1 MRLMNRFWYILIL
14 ALVWG
19 CAQQSSPTG
28 GDKDTIP
35 PVVVQYE
42 PNNFQLHFDENEF
55 TITFDEYIQ
64 VMDLSSQLIISP
76 PLEKNPE
83 YSLRGKSLTLEW
95 EDTLQANST
104 YQFNFGKSV
113 VDLNEGNIANGL
125 RYVFSTGSYIDSL
138 FVYGTLID
146 ATDNSTVPEAVV
158 MLYKTDADTMPM
170 TSPPDYFAV
179 TDESGRFS
187 IDYLPTGHFKL
198 FALKEENNNFIYDG
212 PPEKIAYLGETVE
225 STFNDTT
232 AGIWLSAFI
241 ERDTSQYISSSFGKD
256 YGKYTIVFNI
266 PTENP
271 NVVFRDPTNGESLKS
286 IGYLNATRDTLISWV
301 TLPPF
306 RDFDEV
312 EVIVSDDKLEPDT
325 SAWYIETDP
334 DFREKA
340 ALKLSSNTNR
350 NKLNLTHVFT
360 LRANNPLVEAD
371 TSLIHFFEDSV
382 EVFPNQFERG
392 ELNRKFMVHYPFKSE
407 SNYVFQAEAGAFK
420 DVFESYSDS
429 IKIAFSL
436 QDADFYGRMELA
448 LSLSEQHQSFSENR
462 ILQLL
467 SQDNRVVSE
476 VIFRENKLNHSFEQL
491 SPGIY
496 KLKVI
501 YDSNNDGEW
510 TAGEYLQG
518 TQPERL
524 SFYPEEI
531 QIRSNW
537 DMELE
542 WEPTTPY

>member
-1 MRLMNRFWYILIL
+1 MISMVRYWYIWVV
-14 ALVWG
+14 ALFWG

-28 GDKDTIP
+28 GDKDVDP
-35 PVVVQYE
+35 PVVVMYE
-42 PNNFQLHFDENEF
+42 PNNFQLQFDENEF
-55 TITFDEYIQ
+55 TIVFDEYIQ
-64 VMDLSSQLIISP
+64 VNDLASQLIISP
-76 PLEKNPE
+76 PLTNSPD
-83 YSLRGKSLTLEW
+83 YTLRGKSITIEW

-113 VDLNEGNIANGL
+113 VDLNEGNITNGL

-138 FVYGTLID
+138 FVYGTLVD
-146 ATDNSTVPEAVV
+146 ASDNSMVPEAVV

-187 IDYLPTGHFKL
+187 IDYLPAGNFKL

-232 AGIWLSAFI
+232 AGLWLSAFI

-266 PTENP
+266 PTKNP
-271 NVVFRDPTNGESLKS
+271 NVVFRDPSNEESLES

-301 TLPPF
+301 TLPPY

-382 EVFPNQFERG
+382 EVFPSEFERG
-392 ELNRKFMVHYPFKSE
+392 ELNRKFLVHYPFKAE

-436 QDADFYGRMELA
+436 QDADFYGRLELA
-448 LSLSEQHQSFSENR
+448 LTISEQHQSFSENR

-467 SQDNRVVSE
+467 TQDNRVVTE
-476 VIFRENKLNHSFEQL
+476 VQFIENELTQSFEQL
-491 SPGIY
+491 SPGMY

-501 YDSNNDGEW
+501 YDTNNDGKW